1 METVVISAA
10 TDGELSD
17 LIRRYGAQQL
27 SSRLPMDLHA
37 IKTSQGRILLART
50 GIGKALAASA
60 ATALIHS
67 FSPDL
72 IINTGCA
79 GAYAGRGLAV
89 GDLALAS
96 CEIFADDGVET
107 ADGWQSLEQL
117 GLFLWEKNGLRHGNE
132 IPLSSSLV
140 GKALRVADRQGLPLQ
155 PGRFLTVSTCSG
167 SRMRGEALVQRY
179 GAVCEN
185 MEGAAVALV
194 AALYGIN
201 CMEVRGI
208 SNMVEDRDLSRWD
221 IPLAIASVSSFIER
235 FLESV

>member
-17 LIRRYGAQQL
+17 LIGRYGARQI
-27 SSRLPMDLHA
+27 SCRLPMDLHA
-37 IKTSQGRILLART
+37 IQTRRKQILLART
-50 GIGKALAASA
+50 GIGKAIAASST
-60 ATALIHS
+60 TALIHS
-67 FSPDL
+67 FSPGM

-79 GAYAGRGLAV
+79 GAYAGCGLAA

-96 CEIFADDGVET
+96 SEIFADDGVET

-140 GKALRVADRQGLPLQ
+140 GKALRIADRQGLLLQ

-179 GAVCEN
+179 GAICEN

-194 AALYGIN
+194 AALYGIR